1 MKLMIYF
8 YRAVESN
15 PTAEVFMVKGG
26 RGDIASSPESMK
38 KISENCIFYLSEN
51 GFGEEQIESIMMKYL
66 AEEKL

>member
-1 MKLMIYF
+1 
-8 YRAVESN
+8 
-15 PTAEVFMVKGG
+15 MVKGG

-51 GFGEEQIESIMMKYL
+51 GFGEEQIESIMMKYF